1 MASIKDLKKEIDW
14 MFSLVLNDCFY
25 ILRTKENA
33 DHDKVMSVANSIL
46 EKHLELRKR
55 VNHPDG
61 KDNPKLVKQYYNA
74 IAKELS
80 NFIDEALE
88 NLNKAIAD

>member
-1 MASIKDLKKEIDW
+1 MASVRELKKEIDW

-33 DHDKVMSVANSIL
+33 DHDKVMKVANGIL

-61 KDNPKLVKQYYNA
+61 KDNPKLVKQYYRA
-74 IAKELS
+74 ISEELS
-80 NFIDEALE
+80 NSVDEALE
-88 NLNKAIAD
+88 ALNKAVGD